1 MRPIKMKASAIARI
15 ALMACVATAAT
26 SGAVAAGSDTV
37 KPHLKAQSHLPVITV
52 ANYPKPTNADELD
65 AYIAR
70 LEAVEA
76 MKRLQYAFGYYLERG
91 YVDAVAD
98 LFADNATADFRG
110 GKFIGK
116 PSIER
121 FLRHHFVLPELRAGD
136 GPKEGVLNEHYLLQP
151 VIDVSPDATRGWM
164 RVRAWNFEGVA
175 GQRQDMSAGI
185 YENTFVKEGGVWKIA
200 SLVYC
205 ESWRVDYLG
214 DLNRTP
220 IPEYPLPAPTTYPKD
235 PQGPDK
241 VSNYNCRPWPYVGVT
256 PPMHYPHPVTGDY
269 IYKP

>member
-1 MRPIKMKASAIARI
+1 MTVRKQMKRSTSLLSFA
-15 ALMACVATAAT
+15 ALLLATAVSAQ
-26 SGAVAAGSDTV
+26 SASDDAL
-37 KPHLKAQSHLPVITV
+37 KPHLQAQPHLPVITV
-52 ANYPKPTNADELD
+52 ANYPKPTNLEELD
-65 AYIAR
+65 AYVAR

-98 LFADNATADFRG
+98 LFATRATADYRG

-116 PSIER
+116 DSIVR
-121 FLRHHFVLPELRAGD
+121 FLRHHFVLPELRD
-136 GPKEGVLNEHYLLQP
+136 SNGPKAGVLNEHYLLQP
-151 VIDVSPDATRGWM
+151 VIDVSPDATKGWM

-175 GQRQDMSAGI
+175 GERQDMSAGI
-185 YENTFVKEGGVWKIA
+185 YENTYVKEDGVWKIA

-220 IPEYPLPAPTTYPKD
+220 IPEYPLPAPMTYPED
-235 PQGPDK
+235 PHGPDK
-241 VSNYNCRPWPYVGVT
+241 VSNYNCRPWPYVGIT

-269 IYKP
+269 IHKP